1 VSSTT
6 QPKAAPRNP
15 ASASLDPD
23 VVEKLGKVFLLMG
36 SSSDGEKLAAMH
48 ALNRA
53 LEANGVDHHT
63 LVARMAKPWL
73 SDGSKEQFR
82 AEIANARAIGHA
94 EGLREAEVR
103 RGLADDF
110 SNTDG
115 SSDWRQLALYI
126 DREKQRLS
134 SRDQTDWCREFISD
148 MATRARLLRDYQPT
162 PRQLVQLHRFFVK
175 LGGKIT

>member
-1 VSSTT
+1 VQQAPKNPSS
-6 QPKAAPRNP
+6 AP
-15 ASASLDPD
+15 LDPD
-23 VVEKLGKVFLLMG
+23 VVERLGKVFLLMA

-73 SDGSKEQFR
+73 SDGGKEQFR

-94 EGLREAEVR
+94 EGMREAEAK

-115 SSDWRQLALYI
+115 SSDWRAVARFVS
-126 DREKQRLS
+126 RERHRLPLRN
-134 SRDQTDWCREFISD
+134 RDPRTFEFIDS
-148 MATRARLLRDYQPT
+148 MAALTASPHTNLSPGRANWLYDL
-162 PRQLVQLHRFFVK
+162 FGK

>member
-1 VSSTT
+1 MH
-6 QPKAAPRNP
+6 QAPKNP
-15 ASASLDPD
+15 ASTPLDPD
-23 VVEKLGKVFLLMG
+23 VVEKLGKVFLLM
-36 SSSDGEKLAAMH
+36 SSANDGEKLAAVH

-53 LEANGVDHHT
+53 LETNGVDYHT

-73 SDGSKEQFR
+73 SDGSKEQFK
-82 AEIANARAIGHA
+82 AEIANARAIGRA
-94 EGLREAEVR
+94 EGLREAETK
-103 RGLADDF
+103 RGIEDSF
-110 SNTDG
+110 VNTDG
-115 SSDWRQLALYI
+115 SDDWRQLALYI